1 MDSFPPFSSSS
12 SFLPQLART
21 LTLVYQLIVY
31 GYVLKLL
38 SHFIINLLNIN
49 YIYFVSSIILLQ
61 FMILPLL
68 LVKFFFF

>member
-1 MDSFPPFSSSS
+1 MS
-12 SFLPQLART
+12 
-21 LTLVYQLIVY
+21 YQSIVY

-61 FMILPLL
+61 FMILLS
-68 LVKFFFF
+68 F